1 MGFSPAGDEHR
12 RPGAVDH
19 SVMPARPDPIP
30 NATDVAVAF
39 LGFGVR
45 ALVELR
51 RHRRRIA
58 AELSGLTRATVRG
71 AVAAVLDQLD
81 LTDLVVERVDLDRI
95 ARQLDVD
102 AVVGR
107 VDFVGIVR
115 QVVIDIDLPE
125 IIRESTGS
133 MASDTVR
140 DVRLRSIA
148 ADESVS
154 TWIHRVLRPG
164 RATAGPVLPVAPDE
178 R

>member
-1 MGFSPAGDEHR
+1 MT
-12 RPGAVDH
+12 V
-19 SVMPARPDPIP
+19 RPDPIA

-39 LGFGVR
+39 VGFGLR

-58 AELSGLTRATVRG
+58 AELSGLVRATVRE

-95 ARQLDVD
+95 VRQLDVD

-107 VDFVGIVR
+107 VDFVDIVR
-115 QVVIDIDLPE
+115 QAVIDIDLPE
-125 IIRESTGS
+125 IIRESTAS

-140 DVRLRSIA
+140 DLRLRGIA

-154 TWIHRVLRPG
+154 TWIRRVLRPG
-164 RATAGPVLPVAPDE
+164 RVTAIPATGPVPVAPDE

>member
-1 MGFSPAGDEHR
+1 MSE
-12 RPGAVDH
+12 
-19 SVMPARPDPIP
+19 RPDPIT

-39 LGFGVR
+39 VGFGVR

-58 AELSGLTRATVRG
+58 AKLSGLTRATVRG

-95 ARQLDVD
+95 AGQLDVD

-115 QVVIDIDLPE
+115 RIVIDIDLPE
-125 IIRESTGS
+125 IIRESTAS
-133 MASDTVR
+133 ITSDTVR
-140 DVRLRSIA
+140 DVRMRGIA

-164 RATAGPVLPVAPDE
+164 RVTAGPVPVAPDE

>member
-1 MGFSPAGDEHR
+1 
-12 RPGAVDH
+12 
-19 SVMPARPDPIP
+19 MPVRPDPIA

-39 LGFGVR
+39 AGFGVR
-45 ALVELR
+45 ALVALR
-51 RHRRRIA
+51 RRSRRIA
-58 AELSGLTRATVRG
+58 AELVRATVRA
-71 AVAAVLDQLD
+71 AVAVVLDQLD
-81 LTDLVVERVDLDRI
+81 LTDLVVGRVDLDRI

-107 VDFVGIVR
+107 VDFVGIVH
-115 QVVIDIDLPE
+115 QVLIDIDLPE
-125 IIRESTGS
+125 IIRESTAS

-140 DVRLRSIA
+140 DVRLRGIA

-164 RATAGPVLPVAPDE
+164 HATAGPVPVAPDE